1 MSPKPKSQ
9 SKYDLRDTELGE
21 RVTLQGHIV
30 LAMPL
35 TAGAMPGRTHTAT
48 CTLCRDRRMA
58 QGEGGGPTVGALGFF
73 VNEGHMIKIV
83 NNHIK
88 AHQEQGSLV
97 HVVYLPRRIRLMN
110 LEDELNGNR

>member
-1 MSPKPKSQ
+1 M
-9 SKYDLRDTELGE
+9 
-21 RVTLQGHIV
+21 
-30 LAMPL
+30 
-35 TAGAMPGRTHTAT
+35 
-48 CTLCRDRRMA
+48 
-58 QGEGGGPTVGALGFF
+58 GALGFF